1 MTNKKSECGSDPR
14 STLQIIIVII
24 TVIFSTVVA
33 PIIVHKYLEKDTDL
47 SCSIEGPKYI
57 MNPEDRSLTLN
68 TSGFSTELIDVDKWS
83 PSGLTLNISGF
94 STSSLFE
101 YNVRIWN
108 SGDVPLKDLPICFV
122 FDTSESDFKIFNA
135 TRETN
140 PEYEFGEIEEQD
152 INAYTKRFIYSLL
165 NPNDDVTHTFRT
177 NCSASLNVF
186 AKTEGVSLRCSSS

>member
-14 STLQIIIVII
+14 ITIIIVLI
-24 TVIFSTVVA
+24 TVIFSAFVG

-47 SCSIEGPKYI
+47 SCSIEGPECI
-57 MNPEDRSLTLN
+57 LNPEDRSLTLN
-68 TSGFSTELIDVDKWS
+68 RSGFSTELIDVAKWS
-83 PSGLTLNISGF
+83 PSGLTLNINGF

-122 FDTSESDFKIFNA
+122 FETSESDFEIFNA
-135 TRETN
+135 TWEPN
-140 PEYEFGEIEEQD
+140 LEYEFGEIEVQD

-165 NPNDDVTHTFRT
+165 NPNDEVTHTFRT

>member
-14 STLQIIIVII
+14 TTLQIIIVLI
-24 TVIFSTVVA
+24 TVIFSAVVG

-47 SCSIEGPKYI
+47 SCSIEGLKCI

-68 TSGFSTELIDVDKWS
+68 T
-83 PSGLTLNISGF
+83 SGF

-135 TRETN
+135 TWETN
-140 PEYEFGEIEEQD
+140 LEYEFGEIEVQD
-152 INAYTKRFIYSLL
+152 INAYTKSFIYSLL
-165 NPNDDVTHTFRT
+165 NPNDEVTHTFKT
-177 NCSASLNVF
+177 SCSASLNVF

>member
-14 STLQIIIVII
+14 NTLQKIIALII
-24 TVIFSTVVA
+24 LIFSIVVG
-33 PIIVHKYLEKDTDL
+33 PIMVYEYVEKDTDL
-47 SCSIEGPKYI
+47 SCSIEGPKCI

-68 TSGFSTELIDVDKWS
+68 TSGFSTELIDVAKWS
-83 PSGLTLNISGF
+83 QRGLTLNISSF

-135 TRETN
+135 TWKTN
-140 PEYEFGEIEEQD
+140 LEYEFGEIEVQD

-165 NPNDDVTHTFRT
+165 NPNDEVTHTFKT
-177 NCSASLNVF
+177 SCSASLNVF